1 MLFATPQLQINA
13 EIQMKRS
20 VVVMLSAILL
30 SVALSQAQDKATLS
44 TYRILPK
51 SGKDAALKK
60 AIAAHAAKYHT
71 GNWKWRV
78 FMVLSG
84 PDEGAY
90 MINEGPNSWT
100 DLENRKDISDEHT
113 RDYETNVLPL
123 VERTVPES
131 YFIYQKELSSDAVG
145 GPMKKALLRSF
156 YTKPGKAARFKEYL
170 KTWKQ
175 VWEKMGRKVTV
186 WSSFYS
192 GEPRIVVAG
201 RLTDGWINLEESR
214 SKEAIAA
221 FDELAGTGAYVRFL
235 EDMDRYVARIDEEMI
250 ELLPDVSSK

>member
-1 MLFATPQLQINA
+1 
-13 EIQMKRS
+13 MKKS
-20 VVVMLSAILL
+20 VIFMVLAILL
-30 SVALSQAQDKATLS
+30 SVALSQAQEKATLG

-51 SGKDAALKK
+51 PGKDAALKK

-84 PDEGAY
+84 ADEGAY

-100 DLENRKDISDEHT
+100 DLEGRKNISDEHN

-123 VERTVPES
+123 VERTAPES
-131 YFIYQKELSSDAVG
+131 YFIFQKDLSSDAAV

-156 YTKPGKAARFKEYL
+156 YTKPGKGARFTADL
-170 KTWKQ
+170 KIWKQ
-175 VWEKMGRKVTV
+175 VWDKMGRKVTV

-214 SKEAIAA
+214 AKEAQEA
-221 FDELAGTGAYVRFL
+221 FDDLAGTGAYVRFL
-235 EDMDRYVARIDEEMI
+235 EDLDQYIARIDEEMI
-250 ELLPDVSSK
+250 EFLPDVSSK